1 MKRRYIKLYLLFFFI
16 FRDLLLTIKKLLIM
30 AKEINFKLNPAK
42 TNTVLVMVNWDMND
56 ADYNTKTASFDAEK
70 FFKNKKLLLALSYVS
85 RNGDE
90 IASDLESGLLCDELD
105 ESELEDC
112 METCPCFPMLQ
123 VLNDNELVAR
133 NENCEPGHSVDKVSA
148 IYINETGQ
156 AFSIDFSEVT
166 DGWTRESINEFILN
180 D

>member
-1 MKRRYIKLYLLFFFI
+1 
-16 FRDLLLTIKKLLIM
+16 M

-70 FFKNKKLLLALSYVS
+70 FFKNKKLLLSLSYAS
-85 RNGDE
+85 RNGSG
-90 IASDLESGLLCDELD
+90 IASDLEYSLCDELD

-112 METCPCFPMLQ
+112 MDTCPCFPMLQ

-133 NENCEPGHSVDKVSA
+133 NEDYEPGHSIDEVSA
-148 IYINETGQ
+148 LYIDGTGK
-156 AFSIDFSEVT
+156 AFSIDFSGVT
-166 DGWTRESINEFILN
+166 DGWTRDSINEFILN

>member
-1 MKRRYIKLYLLFFFI
+1 
-16 FRDLLLTIKKLLIM
+16 M

-42 TNTVLVMVNWDMND
+42 TNTVLVMVNWDIND

-70 FFKNKKLLLALSYVS
+70 FFRNKKLLLSLSYVS
-85 RNGDE
+85 HHGSE
-90 IASDLESGLLCDELD
+90 IASDLEYSLCDELD

-123 VLNDNELVAR
+123 VLNDNGLVAR
-133 NENCEPGHSVDKVSA
+133 DEDCEPGHSVDEVSA
-148 IYINETGQ
+148 LYVDGTGK
-156 AFSIDFSEVT
+156 AFSIDLSGVT

>member
-1 MKRRYIKLYLLFFFI
+1 
-16 FRDLLLTIKKLLIM
+16 M

-70 FFKNKKLLLALSYVS
+70 FFKNKKLLLALSYAS
-85 RNGDE
+85 CNGSE
-90 IASDLESGLLCDELD
+90 IASDLEYNLCDELD

-112 METCPCFPMLQ
+112 MDTCPCFPILQ
-123 VLNDNELVAR
+123 VLNDNGLVAR
-133 NENCEPGHSVDKVSA
+133 DEDCEPGHSIDKVNA

-156 AFSIDFSEVT
+156 AFSIDFSGVT
-166 DGWTRESINEFILN
+166 DGWTRESINDFILN

>member
-1 MKRRYIKLYLLFFFI
+1 MAQEKINLKL
-16 FRDLLLTIKKLLIM
+16 T
-30 AKEINFKLNPAK
+30 PAK

-70 FFKNKKLLLALSYVS
+70 FFKNKKLLLSLSYAS

-90 IASDLESGLLCDELD
+90 IASELEYSLCDELD

-112 METCPCFPMLQ
+112 LESCPCFPMLQ
-123 VLNDNELVAR
+123 VLNDNGLVAR
-133 NENCEPGHSVDKVSA
+133 NEDCEPGHSIDKVSA
-148 IYINETGQ
+148 LYVDGTGK